1 MWEYTPSAASCPALW
16 HKCARH
22 GATHINNVRAR
33 GLDAKDLVLRIRGLV
48 GFKMSKAYSTYLDN
62 VDSAY
67 QLHRIASEQSASG
80 MEYDVSELYRSEL
93 ILIVSAFD
101 TYFHDILADI
111 QTKRILKGKTWKK
124 YMRCRYGFSP
134 QVVRSLKSEAN
145 KDIRKQRIRKA
156 LLNCLHRY
164 TFQKSKAISNGF
176 AHCKIYD
183 IWRLVSLGWEDSSEA
198 DIINKLDAI
207 IKERN
212 LIAHQAHIDSETN
225 EKRLISGEDVDK
237 AKEFL
242 TEIVLRV
249 DAIVEERYL

>member
-1 MWEYTPSAASCPALW
+1 MEVIELIMT
-16 HKCARH
+16 
-22 GATHINNVRAR
+22 
-33 GLDAKDLVLRIRGLV
+33 
-48 GFKMSKAYSTYLDN
+48 KAYSIYTDN
-62 VDSAY
+62 VSSAY
-67 QLHRIASEQSASG
+67 QLHRIAYEQNASG

-101 TYFHDILADI
+101 TYFHYILADI
-111 QTKRILKGKTWKK
+111 QTERILKSRTWKK
-124 YMRCRYGFSP
+124 FMRCRFGLSP
-134 QVVRSLKSEAN
+134 HLARSLKRETN
-145 KDIRKQRIRKA
+145 KDKRQQRIRKA
-156 LLNCLHRY
+156 LQNSLHSY

-176 AHCKIYD
+176 ANCGIYD
-183 IWRLVSLGWEDSSEA
+183 IWKLVSLGWEDSSEA
-198 DIINKLDAI
+198 DIRNKLDAI
-207 IKERN
+207 IAERN